1 MNETPA
7 LPKSLSDPVRTHHTT
22 LMWIPFGLEPLTSC
36 KEDESI
42 VALAEAADTPAKKRD
57 SYKQQTLTA

>member
-7 LPKSLSDPVRTHHTT
+7 LLKSLSDPVRTYHIR
-22 LMWIPFGLEPLTSC
+22 LMWIAFGLEPPTGR
-36 KEDESI
+36 KEGESI

-57 SYKQQTLTA
+57 PYKQQTLTA

>member
-1 MNETPA
+1 
-7 LPKSLSDPVRTHHTT
+7 
-22 LMWIPFGLEPLTSC
+22 MWIPFGLEPLTSC
-36 KEDESI
+36 KEGESI